1 MLFKTVAA
9 QIKAAGPEDGL
20 EEGEFEALVSVFGN
34 IDSYGDKV
42 MKGAFANTL
51 KAWSASG
58 NTLPVYYSH
67 RMDDPEFLIGHVREA
82 KETDEGLLVKGML
95 DIGDR

>member
-51 KAWSASG
+51 
-58 NTLPVYYSH
+58 TLSP
-67 RMDDPEFLIGHVREA
+67 
-82 KETDEGLLVKGML
+82 
-95 DIGDR
+95 